1 MTLRELYSQIG
12 GDYDQALR
20 VLRLEKLIDKHIR
33 RMKDNS
39 IVGDLVAAAV
49 RMEPTE
55 LFDAAHAMKGVCAN
69 LGLTLLSEMAS
80 EITEEF
86 RPGSQRKSSDQQV
99 REKVAKIKQV
109 YDETAETI
117 RRYEEG

>member
-39 IVGDLVAAAV
+39 IVGDLVAAAD

-69 LGLTLLSEMAS
+69 LGLTLLCEMAS

-86 RPGSQRKSSDQQV
+86 RQGSQRKFSDQQI